1 MIRAQLMRRDQE
13 RKDGFRL
20 RGTDVTRLEGF
31 SDAVF
36 GFAVTLLVVSLQVPT
51 NFNALLTAMSDLLPF
66 AVRFAILCFLWYQ
79 HYLFFRRY
87 GLHDGTMVMLNSLL
101 LFVILAYI
109 YPLKFL
115 FRSFLEPLL
124 RLPAQQAPLTPAQ
137 LPELFIIYALGWIAV
152 YAIFA
157 LFYVYVH
164 AYRQRVSLA
173 LSALELLDTRSST
186 FANLAMIGIGLLS
199 ILLAVLNIG
208 VLIGVP
214 GWVYFLTGPTQMLIG
229 SRSRARRRAL
239 AEQVLSEPPSGT
251 SKDAPAPD
259 TSS

>member
-13 RKDGFRL
+13 HKDGFRL

-66 AVRFAILCFLWYQ
+66 AVCFAILCFLWYQ

-124 RLPAQQAPLTPAQ
+124 RLPAQQAPLTPDQ

-157 LFYVYVH
+157 LFYLH
-164 AYRQRVSLA
+164 AYRQRVSLE
-173 LSALELLDTRSST
+173 LSALEVLDTRSST

-199 ILLAVLNIG
+199 ILLAVLDIG
-208 VLIGVP
+208 VSIGVP
-214 GWVYFLTGPTQMLIG
+214 GWIYFLTGPTQMLIG

-239 AEQVLSEPPSGT
+239 AQQVSSEPPSSTG
-251 SKDAPAPD
+251 KDDSTPD
-259 TSS
+259 TLS